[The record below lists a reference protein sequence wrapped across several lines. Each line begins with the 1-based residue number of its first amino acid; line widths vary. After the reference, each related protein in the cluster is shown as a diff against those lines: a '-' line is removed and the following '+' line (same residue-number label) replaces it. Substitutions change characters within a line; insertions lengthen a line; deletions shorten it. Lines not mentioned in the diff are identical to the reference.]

1 MYLLCV
7 DCMTAWHN
15 LFGEW
20 ISGGNF
26 LPNARGTLDFS
37 AYMAW
42 YTVRRSHCTKS
53 VEASWATEPT
63 INSTLSVVWFVEQFF
78 MTTLLLLFE
87 LFFFYYYFSL
97 LFPVSF
103 VHCFYNSILFSH
115 LQEIH
120 RLLFVSEQFIWFYVF
135 IYGYSTILHG
145 TIQFLLVQYVVL
157 VCNVDV
163 TGWSYALITMAI
175 IHGR

>member
-78 MTTLLLLFE
+78 MTTLLLLVE
-87 LFFFYYYFSL
+87 LFFFFIITFHFYFP
-97 LFPVSF
+97 FRSF
-103 VHCFYNSILFSH
+103 TA
-115 LQEIH
+115 
-120 RLLFVSEQFIWFYVF
+120 FI
-135 IYGYSTILHG
+135 
-145 TIQFLLVQYVVL
+145 IQFYLVICKKFI
-157 VCNVDV
+157 VCCLFRNNLFGFMSSSMG
-163 TGWSYALITMAI
+163 TLPYCMELFNFCWCNMSFWCAT
-175 IHGR
+175 

>member
-1 MYLLCV
+1 MVHGPSFALYEVSGSQLSHRT
-7 DCMTAWHN
+7 DHQFN
-15 LFGEW
+15 SFGRLVCGA
-20 ISGGNF
+20 IF
-26 LPNARGTLDFS
+26 YD
-37 AYMAW
+37 Y
-42 YTVRRSHCTKS
+42 
-53 VEASWATEPT
+53 
-63 INSTLSVVWFVEQFF
+63 IIVVGRIV
-78 MTTLLLLFE
+78 
-87 LFFFYYYFSL
+87 FFFYYYFSL

-163 TGWSYALITMAI
+163 TG
-175 IHGR
+175 